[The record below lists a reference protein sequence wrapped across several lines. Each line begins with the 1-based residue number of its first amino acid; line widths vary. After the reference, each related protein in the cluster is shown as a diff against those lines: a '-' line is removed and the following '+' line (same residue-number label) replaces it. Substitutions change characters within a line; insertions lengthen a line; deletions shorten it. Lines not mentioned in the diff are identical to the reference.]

1 VGYELNG
8 RQLKSFPT
16 DLKRLYDVKPIY
28 ETLSGWNENIEDR
41 KSYKD
46 LPEKTR
52 DYLSFLSN
60 QTGMQI
66 EIISVGPKRKQTF
79 FVNR

>member
-1 VGYELNG
+1 MGYELNG

-16 DLKRLYDVKPIY
+16 DLKRLNDVKPIY
-28 ETLSGWNENIEDR
+28 ETLPGWNENIEDC
-41 KSYKD
+41 KSYMD
-46 LPEKTR
+46 LPEKTK